1 MATMRGFVARGLAVG
16 EGLWLRWC
24 EQRHSKELPKLRGI
38 IMLMIFALKND
49 IASSGRSRRRVGAV
63 DGGVEQVARAAAVG

>member
-1 MATMRGFVARGLAVG
+1 MMATMIGFVARGLAVG
-16 EGLWLRWC
+16 EELWLRWC

-49 IASSGRSRRRVGAV
+49 IASSGRSR
-63 DGGVEQVARAAAVG
+63 GGGGWSRWQEQLLLADFS